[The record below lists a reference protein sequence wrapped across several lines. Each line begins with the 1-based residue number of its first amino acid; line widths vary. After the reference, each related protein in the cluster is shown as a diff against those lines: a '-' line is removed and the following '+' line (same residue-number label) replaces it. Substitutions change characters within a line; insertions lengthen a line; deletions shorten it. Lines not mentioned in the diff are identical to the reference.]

1 MINEREPHNLRNLL
15 IEYEAAASRLA
26 ELHTREP
33 RDEDAIERAR
43 DARDRAIEEI
53 NEAYYDYYCEIE
65 TEHFY
70 RSNAYTR
77 R

>member
-15 IEYEAAASRLA
+15 VEYEAAASQLA

-43 DARDRAIEEI
+43 DARDQAIERI
-53 NEAYYDYYCEIE
+53 NEAYARMY
-65 TEHFY
+65 FS
-70 RSNAYTR
+70 R
-77 R
+77 

>member
-1 MINEREPHNLRNLL
+1 MLTEREPHNLRNLL

-43 DARDRAIEEI
+43 DARDQAIERI
-53 NEAYYDYYCEIE
+53 NEAYARMYD
-65 TEHFY
+65 
-70 RSNAYTR
+70 RGR
-77 R
+77 